1 MSTRSYIILKKGNE
15 YRAIFVHWDGR
26 NHGDTFRKLTS
37 PEIEEIWTKIRLAAE
52 KDDGAWFDHF
62 YTYKDWIARI
72 AREIAYKNDAH
83 TLDQYLQIVF
93 SPQMSAH
100 DPVFPSRDNFTTTDE
115 YSSCAVFNAK
125 DKGKTLQDLL
135 LNGSRGRGKKAKKL
149 TKPLDMMCVELVWLF
164 DIETNQVFVAEP
176 DNKNVWKEQR
186 PRTRKS

>member
-37 PEIEEIWTKIRLAAE
+37 PEIEELWTKIRLAAE
-52 KDDGAWFDHF
+52 KDSAAWLDHF
-62 YTYKDWIARI
+62 YTYKEWIARI
-72 AREIAYKNDAH
+72 AREMEYQKDAK

-100 DPVFPSRDNFTTTDE
+100 DPVFPNRNNYCGDDN
-115 YSSCAVFNAK
+115 YVNCAVFNAK

-135 LNGSRGRGKKAKKL
+135 RNGSKARGKNAKKL
-149 TKPLDMMCVELVWLF
+149 TKPLDLGCVEMVWLF
-164 DIETNQVFVAEP
+164 DIETNQVFIAPAET
-176 DNKNVWKEQR
+176 NEWKEQK

>member
-15 YRAIFVHWDGR
+15 YRAIFVHWDGN

-37 PEIEEIWTKIRLAAE
+37 PEIEEIWTKIRMASE
-52 KDDGAWFDHF
+52 KDGAAWLDHF

-72 AREIAYKNDAH
+72 ASEMEHEKDAH

-100 DPVFPSRDNFTTTDE
+100 DPVFPNRNNYCGDDN
-115 YSSCAVFNAK
+115 YVNCAVFNAK

-135 LNGSRGRGKKAKKL
+135 RNCSKARGKNAKKL
-149 TKPLDMMCVELVWLF
+149 TKPLDLGCVEMVWLF
-164 DIETNQVFVAEP
+164 DIETNQVFVADP
-176 DNKNVWKEQR
+176 DEKNVWKEQK